1 MLPEDNFIY
10 LSKTYSVLF
19 DFLSLMHS
27 FKSWND
33 CFSND
38 FFALL
43 DIIINANFNWTLFA
57 FSVLIFSGFKLDLNN
72 GERMSEE
79 SDSEFSSEV

>member
-10 LSKTYSVLF
+10 LSKTYSVLVYF
-19 DFLSLMHS
+19 WSLIYS

-38 FFALL
+38 VFALL
-43 DIIINANFNWTLFA
+43 DITINANFNWTLFA
-57 FSVLIFSGFKLDLNN
+57 CLVLIFSGFKLDLSNS
-72 GERMSEE
+72 ECMCEE

>member
-1 MLPEDNFIY
+1 MY
-10 LSKTYSVLF
+10 
-19 DFLSLMHS
+19 S

-38 FFALL
+38 VFALL
-43 DIIINANFNWTLFA
+43 DIKINANFNWTLFA
-57 FSVLIFSGFKLDLNN
+57 CSVLIFSGIKLDLSN
-72 GERMSEE
+72 GECMREE